1 MFPLQ
6 TETRAGRRE
15 DTSTPAA
22 SGHTDKTDNK
32 EKLQLS
38 FFTGFQPDGDS
49 QKCPCMT
56 SDLLMSENRADLCQ
70 QMLSEP
76 QRTRKVTELG
86 FFLFLCNAAECS
98 ASCSE
103 KQRCQLHHT
112 TTDYCAFSDQFTLI
126 KATKLYLVIFL
137 RSFKSIK
144 SDSNRPH

>member
-6 TETRAGRRE
+6 TETGDGRRE

-32 EKLQLS
+32 EKLQLVS
-38 FFTGFQPDGDS
+38 SPASSLMVTE
-49 QKCPCMT
+49 KCPCMT
-56 SDLLMSENRADLCQ
+56 SDLLMSENSADLCQ

-103 KQRCQLHHT
+103 KHRCQLHNT
-112 TTDYCAFSDQFTLI
+112 RTDYCAFSGQFTLI
-126 KATKLYLVIFL
+126 KATKL
-137 RSFKSIK
+137 
-144 SDSNRPH
+144 